1 MIVQPLAQAWAG
13 SLVTVAGARL
23 RVPGPR
29 SIRLSVVLGNRRIHR
44 LLDRALAPG
53 AIVIDVGAHTGYNT
67 VYAAT
72 RVGSAGRVIAIEP
85 TADNV
90 AILEEN
96 VRANQLAQVEIRAV
110 AAGRRRE
117 VRPFFVRGA
126 HSAVNSLFERS
137 IYADVTSV
145 ESIEVIPVDETIA
158 GNADLVKIDVE
169 GGELEVLGGMT
180 RLLTVPSVQLIVEW
194 HPQLQEHA
202 GFAADALPRFL
213 FDHGFRL
220 RAVSHTRATMMT
232 TADIPRLADRLRLA
246 GRPIELFAYRDVNR
260 DR

>member
-1 MIVQPLAQAWAG
+1 M
-13 SLVTVAGARL
+13 VTVAGARL
-23 RVPGPR
+23 HVPGPR

-44 LLDRALAPG
+44 LLDRSLTPG
-53 AIVIDVGAHTGYNT
+53 ATVIDVGAHTGYNT

-90 AILEEN
+90 TVLEEN
-96 VRANQLAQVEIRAV
+96 VRANHLAQVEIRAV

-117 VRPFFVRGA
+117 RRPFFVRGA

-137 IYADVTSV
+137 VYAHVTGV
-145 ESIEVIPVDETIA
+145 ESIEVVPVDDVIA
-158 GNADLVKIDVE
+158 GDADLVKIDVE

-180 RLLTVPSVQLIVEW
+180 RLLHAPSIRLIVEW

-202 GFAADALPRFL
+202 GVAADALPRCL
-213 FDHGFRL
+213 FDYGFRL
-220 RAVSHTRATMMT
+220 EAVSHTRAMTMT
-232 TADIPRLADRLRLA
+232 SADIPRLADRLRRT
-246 GRPIELFAYRDVNR
+246 GRPVELFAWRAR
-260 DR
+260 PDRGR